1 MSYTDAQWDNVMAF
15 LQDEAEKAPPEG
27 ISKVIETPEEFIQM
41 LRTTE
46 AIKPTIVDREAARH
60 RREFQ
65 ELQGQK
71 THLDQAVID
80 TQDQIDNHPGNPNR
94 P

>member
-41 LRTTE
+41 LRITE
-46 AIKPTIVDREAARH
+46 AIKPSIVDTETLRH
-60 RREFQ
+60 RREFE
-65 ELQGQK
+65 ELQRQK
-71 THLDQAVID
+71 AHLDQSVST